1 MARMRP
7 ANTVVLLTDNHA
19 QSALGCFGEKAISTP
34 AIDSIARHGVRFT
47 NAYSA
52 SPLCCPARAALATG
66 SYPHETGFFDNV
78 LVYDG
83 SVPSWMHRARDA
95 ARKVV
100 SVGKLH
106 FRSDEDDNGFSEEI
120 IPMHILNKRG
130 GTAMLLRAVGG
141 ELQAKGQWELY
152 TQQSGV
158 GTTVYQ
164 QYDRDI
170 THQVVE
176 WLRREAQNER
186 GLPWI
191 LFVSFASPHPPFK
204 VPRYLDEMYAL
215 EDMPLPAA
223 FDPSQRSEH
232 PAAVHLRKIMGT
244 KAIED
249 PDLLRRVAKGYF
261 GLITHIDHQ
270 IGEILGEIEA
280 LDLGDTRLIYT
291 SDHGEMLGAQGIFGK
306 SCVYEGATRVPL
318 IISGTDMPENQV
330 VDSPVSHIDLFQTIL
345 ESAGVA
351 PHADDAG
358 KPGRSLLGKVADSKP
373 LFAEYHATGTTGAAF
388 VLRLDNYK
396 LIYHV
401 DHPNELFDL
410 ADDPHETRNLAGDAN
425 FQELHDMMVARLKD
439 ICDPD
444 AADRSAKLAQQQKV
458 DEFGGR
464 QALIDE
470 GALVYTPPPGRT
482 PEIQKIG

>member
-1 MARMRP
+1 MARTRP
-7 ANTVVLLTDNHA
+7 ANTVVFLTDNHA
-19 QSALGCFGEKAISTP
+19 RSALGCFGDMAISTP
-34 AIDSIARHGVRFT
+34 AIDSISRHGVRFT
-47 NAYSA
+47 NAYCA

-66 SYPHETGFFDNV
+66 SYPHQTGFFDNV

-95 ARKVV
+95 GRKVV

-130 GTAMLLRAVGG
+130 GTAMLLRAAGG
-141 ELQAKGQWELY
+141 ELQATGQWELY
-152 TQQSGV
+152 TEQSGV

-170 THQVVE
+170 TQRVIA
-176 WLRREAQNER
+176 WLRQEAQNET
-186 GLPWI
+186 GEPWI

-204 VPRYLDEMYAL
+204 VPQNLDEMYDL

-244 KAIED
+244 GAIED
-249 PDLLRRVAKGYF
+249 PDLLRRVAKGYY
-261 GLITHIDHQ
+261 GLITHIDRQ

-280 LDLGDTRLIYT
+280 LDLGDTRMIYT

-306 SCVYEGATRVPL
+306 SCVYEGAIRVPL
-318 IISGTDMPENQV
+318 IISGADMPENQV
-330 VDSPVSHIDLFQTIL
+330 IDTPVSHIDLFQTIL

-351 PHADDAG
+351 AHPDDAG
-358 KPGRSLLGKVADSKP
+358 
-373 LFAEYHATGTTGAAF
+373 
-388 VLRLDNYK
+388 
-396 LIYHV
+396 
-401 DHPNELFDL
+401 
-410 ADDPHETRNLAGDAN
+410 
-425 FQELHDMMVARLKD
+425 
-439 ICDPD
+439 
-444 AADRSAKLAQQQKV
+444 
-458 DEFGGR
+458 
-464 QALIDE
+464 
-470 GALVYTPPPGRT
+470 
-482 PEIQKIG
+482 